1 MTIPLA
7 FIYRNSPLY
16 SICISTV
23 PSPELFNEQI
33 STSDKKKGGG
43 TGYCKSASV
52 QRKQVVAQ
60 RTLKQVH
67 MRKDLLVDITTKITP
82 MVKVVWERNKNKRKE
97 GKKELYFVASWKEK
111 CWGSPDE
118 CPSPRLSPV

>member
-1 MTIPLA
+1 M
-7 FIYRNSPLY
+7 
-16 SICISTV
+16 
-23 PSPELFNEQI
+23 
-33 STSDKKKGGG
+33 
-43 TGYCKSASV
+43 GYCKSASV

-97 GKKELYFVASWKEK
+97 GKKNSTLQPAEK
-111 CWGSPDE
+111 RSAGGPQMSALPLDSLQSNKWLLHNIFLMWSAG
-118 CPSPRLSPV
+118 